1 MVKSIVESEVFI
13 SIECCHLEMRKPLNK
28 LLGYARMNV
37 KIYLRMEESMTRINS
52 LQSLRALAFLT
63 ILAAHCGCPGVQ
75 GALGVSVFFILS
87 GFCFAI
93 NYIPKVDRL
102 STSLIGCVH
111 FSVSKI
117 GKLYVLHLLMI
128 VYRIL
133 FLWAMPQNAGDI
145 VKLVLQV
152 LLLQSFVP
160 DPYVISAYNGVSWFL
175 STYMFVCIAAPFIVC
190 RVAKIERKKHLGV
203 LFVGILVL
211 MVVLAFASPYLTA
224 ALSLD
229 FPTYFTYYFPP
240 YRMLDFTL
248 GVLLGRLYTLRSQN
262 FQLSAYHSVLVA
274 VVAVLCMI
282 AGCWLYPAL
291 PAGFRENLLF
301 VPASTLLIVLCVFSG
316 DAVQGIL
323 SWRPAV
329 WLGNI
334 SSNAFLIH
342 LNVIETVRYCLN
354 VFEYKRGLIPGRADT
369 VVFICATFALTLAI
383 SQLYAAISPKITPQ
397 KGEQ

>member
-1 MVKSIVESEVFI
+1 
-13 SIECCHLEMRKPLNK
+13 
-28 LLGYARMNV
+28 
-37 KIYLRMEESMTRINS
+37 MTRINS
-52 LQSLRALAFLT
+52 LQALRALAFLS

-75 GALGVSVFFILS
+75 GALGVSVFFMLS

-93 NYIPKVDRL
+93 NYIPKADRL
-102 STSLIGCVH
+102 PTSPMGCVR

-128 VYRIL
+128 AYKML

-175 STYMFVCIAAPFIVC
+175 STYMFVCIAAPFIVR
-190 RVAKIERKKHLGV
+190 RVAEIEREKRLAA
-203 LFVGILVL
+203 LLVGIIAL
-211 MVVLAFASPYLTA
+211 MAALAFASPYLAA

-248 GVLLGRLYTLRSQN
+248 GVLLGRLYTLRGGKN
-262 FQLSAYHSVLVA
+262 FQLTASRSALVA
-274 VVAVLCMI
+274 VAAVLCMI
-282 AGCWLYPAL
+282 GGCRLYPAL
-291 PAGFRENLLF
+291 PAGLRENLLF
-301 VPASTLLIVLCVFSG
+301 VPASTLLIVLCAFSG
-316 DAVQGIL
+316 DAVQKIL

-329 WLGNI
+329 WLGDI
-334 SSNAFLIH
+334 SSYAFLIH

-354 VFEYKRGLIPGRADT
+354 VFEYKRGLTPGRADT
-369 VVFICATFALTLAI
+369 VVFLCATFALTLAL
-383 SQLYAAISPKITPQ
+383 SQLYAAITKRIKTGL
-397 KGEQ
+397 KG

>member
-1 MVKSIVESEVFI
+1 MGE
-13 SIECCHLEMRKPLNK
+13 N
-28 LLGYARMNV
+28 
-37 KIYLRMEESMTRINS
+37 MTKINS
-52 LQSLRALAFLT
+52 LQALRALAFLT

-75 GALGVSVFFILS
+75 GALGVSVFFMLS

-93 NYIPKVDRL
+93 NYIPKAD
-102 STSLIGCVH
+102 SLPASPVGCVR
-111 FSVSKI
+111 FAVSKI

-128 VYRIL
+128 AYKML

-145 VKLVLQV
+145 VKLAVQV

-175 STYMFVCIAAPFIVC
+175 STYMFVCIAAPFIVR
-190 RVAKIERKKHLGV
+190 RVAKIEREKHLGA
-203 LFVGILVL
+203 LFVGIIAL
-211 MVVLAFASPYLTA
+211 MAALAAASPYLTA

-248 GVLLGRLYTLRSQN
+248 GVLLGRVYLMRADKRLGAS
-262 FQLSAYHSVLVA
+262 HSLLVA
-274 VVAVLCMI
+274 VAAALCMI
-282 AGCWLYPAL
+282 IGCRLYPAL

-301 VPASTLLIVLCVFSG
+301 VPASTLLIVLCAFSG
-316 DAVQGIL
+316 DAVQKIL

-329 WLGNI
+329 WLGDI
-334 SSNAFLIH
+334 SSYAFLIH

-354 VFEYKRGLIPGRADT
+354 VYEYNRGLTPGRADT
-369 VVFICATFALTLAI
+369 AVFLCATFALTLAL
-383 SQLYAAISPKITPQ
+383 SQLYAAISKRIKISL
-397 KGEQ
+397 KR

>member
-1 MVKSIVESEVFI
+1 MK
-13 SIECCHLEMRKPLNK
+13 
-28 LLGYARMNV
+28 
-37 KIYLRMEESMTRINS
+37 RINS
-52 LQSLRALAFLT
+52 LQALRALAFLT

-75 GALGVSVFFILS
+75 GALGVSVFFMLS

-93 NYIPKVDRL
+93 NYIPKADSL
-102 STSLIGCVH
+102 PTSLAGCVR

-128 VYRIL
+128 AYKML
-133 FLWAMPQNAGDI
+133 FLWAMPHNTGDI

-175 STYMFVCIAAPFIVC
+175 STYMFVCIAAPFIVR
-190 RVAKIERKKHLGV
+190 RVAKIEREKSLGAV
-203 LFVGILVL
+203 SVGILAL
-211 MVVLAFASPYLTA
+211 MAAFAFASPYLTA
-224 ALSLD
+224 ALNLD

-248 GVLLGRLYTLRSQN
+248 GVLLGKLYALRGGKN
-262 FQLSAYHSVLVA
+262 FQLAASHSVLVA
-274 VVAVLCMI
+274 VAAVLCMI
-282 AGCWLYPAL
+282 VGCRLYPAL

-301 VPASTLLIVLCVFSG
+301 VPASTLLIVLCAFSG
-316 DAVQGIL
+316 DAVQKIL

-329 WLGNI
+329 WLGDI
-334 SSNAFLIH
+334 SSYAFLIH

-354 VFEYKRGLIPGRADT
+354 VFEYNRGLTPGRADT
-369 VVFICATFALTLAI
+369 VGFLCATFALTLVF
-383 SQLYAAISPKITPQ
+383 SQLYAAISKKIKVCPK
-397 KGEQ
+397 GGLR